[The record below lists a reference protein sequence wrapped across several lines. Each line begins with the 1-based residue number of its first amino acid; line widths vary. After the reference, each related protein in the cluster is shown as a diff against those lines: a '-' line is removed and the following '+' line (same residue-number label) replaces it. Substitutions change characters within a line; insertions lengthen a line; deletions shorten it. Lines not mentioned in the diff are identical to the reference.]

1 VKVKNRFLINYI
13 IVFFITSLIAVFV
26 LNLLG
31 VISSRM
37 EGSLIKNKYTA
48 YQLMQD
54 ELSNIEYDKVLRH
67 NGGIQV
73 VNQDY
78 QVVLSHGINCFER
91 KQLTASEFTDFLM
104 QSQAVGREFSYSIAY
119 NEKQKFW
126 LIVTFPTSV
135 RIDFGIAHNSRYTSS
150 DTGFVLR
157 TIIIIGI
164 AYFLMLIISTIIFSR
179 LSASAITVPLGR
191 LKASAYRLSEGDYS
205 SRAIIKSRNE
215 LGDIAN
221 TFNLMAARI
230 QEEMELRKQSENLRR
245 QLTLDITHD
254 LKNPLAVIM
263 GYAEYCIK
271 HPQQNQEANLNI
283 IYQKSIRAN
292 ELLERLFELTRLES
306 PDYQLTLT
314 ENDLCEYLRLKCAS
328 IVPRLER
335 EGFLYE
341 FDIPEK
347 ELNTCFDAKEMDRVL
362 DNLIENAL
370 RYNKSGT
377 LLKVGLAEKGEVLE
391 LIISDNGVG
400 ISSSYSDRIFEPFVR
415 TDESRNSESGGS
427 GLGLAIVKRIIR
439 MHKWEISLTSDL
451 GKGCTFTISIPKE
464 EYN

>member
-1 VKVKNRFLINYI
+1 MKVKNRFLINYI
-13 IVFFITSLIAVFV
+13 MVFFVTSLIAVLILILF
-26 LNLLG
+26 G
-31 VISSRM
+31 IASSRM
-37 EGSLIKNKYTA
+37 EGSLTKNKYTA

-54 ELSNIEYDKVLRH
+54 DLQNIDYDKVVKN

-78 QVVLSHGINCFER
+78 QVVLSHGINCFTK
-91 KQLTASEFTDFLM
+91 KQLTATEFTDFLI

-119 NEKQKFW
+119 NEKQNFW

-179 LSASAITVPLGR
+179 LSASAITEPLGR
-191 LKASAYRLSEGDYS
+191 LKESAYRLSEGDYS
-205 SRAIIKSRNE
+205 SRAFIKSRNE
-215 LGDIAN
+215 FGDIAN
-221 TFNLMAARI
+221 TFNLMADRI
-230 QEEMELRKQSENLRR
+230 QEEIVLREQSENLRR

-263 GYAEYCIK
+263 GYAEHCLK
-271 HPQQNQEANLNI
+271 HPQQNQEENLNI

-306 PDYQLTLT
+306 PDYKLNLK
-314 ENDLCEYLRLKCAS
+314 NDDFCEYLRLKCADM
-328 IVPRLER
+328 VPRLEK
-335 EGFLYE
+335 EEFLYE
-341 FDIPEK
+341 FNIPEK
-347 ELNTCFDAKEMDRVL
+347 ALTACFDAKEMDRVL

-370 RYNKSGT
+370 RYNRKGT
-377 LLKVGLAEKGEVLE
+377 LIKIELAEKGKVLE
-391 LIISDNGVG
+391 MIISDNGAG
-400 ISSSYSDRIFEPFVR
+400 IPSSYSNRIFEPFVR
-415 TDESRNSESGGS
+415 TDEARNSETGGS
-427 GLGLAIVKRIIR
+427 GLGLAIVRKIIR
-439 MHKWEISLTSDL
+439 MHQGEITLDSDI
-451 GKGCTFTISIPKE
+451 GRGCTFTISIPKE
-464 EYN
+464 E